1 MKPRPRKISHGAGIG
16 GVKRRICLK
25 HRKPTD
31 GSLAVLPDITRHIPA
46 LRRYA
51 LVLTRDPG
59 QVEDLVQESLARALA
74 GSRTWRPGSDL
85 RAWLL
90 SITHNTFIS
99 GWRRE
104 QVARTGLEQGAEM
117 VPAPMAAA
125 LPDLRVEARQ
135 VVERLLA
142 LPDGMREIL
151 LLAVVEEM
159 SYREIA
165 DMLNIPLGTVMS
177 RLARARQALRQ
188 QAGDGPATPA
198 ERRAFFKLVE

>member
-1 MKPRPRKISHGAGIG
+1 M
-16 GVKRRICLK
+16 
-25 HRKPTD
+25 
-31 GSLAVLPDITRHIPA
+31 AVLPDITRHIPA

-142 LPDGMREIL
+142 LPDSMREIL

-198 ERRAFFKLVE
+198 ERRASFKLVE

>member
-1 MKPRPRKISHGAGIG
+1 M
-16 GVKRRICLK
+16 
-25 HRKPTD
+25 
-31 GSLAVLPDITRHIPA
+31 LPDITRHIPA

-51 LVLTRDPG
+51 LVLTRDAG

-74 GSRTWRPGSDL
+74 ASHGWRPGSDL

-99 GWRRE
+99 GWRRD
-104 QVARTGLEQGAEM
+104 QVARTGLERVADTLPRPSQP
-117 VPAPMAAA
+117 V

-135 VVERLLA
+135 VVDRLLS

-177 RLARARQALRQ
+177 RLARARIALR
-188 QAGDGPATPA
+188 ARVEDGPVTPQ
-198 ERRAFFKLVE
+198 ERRASFKLVE

>member
-1 MKPRPRKISHGAGIG
+1 MRDAAFTMKHPQPPATI
-16 GVKRRICLK
+16 
-25 HRKPTD
+25 T
-31 GSLAVLPDITRHIPA
+31 AVLPDITRHIPA

-74 GSRTWRPGSDL
+74 GSRSWRPGSDL

-90 SITHNTFIS
+90 SIIHNTFVS

-104 QVARTGLEQGAEM
+104 QVARTGLDLVADT
-117 VPAPMAAA
+117 VPQATATA
-125 LPDLRVEARQ
+125 LPDLRVEVRQ

-165 DMLNIPLGTVMS
+165 DMLGIPLGTVMS
-177 RLARARQALRQ
+177 RLARARATLRQ
-188 QAGDGPATPA
+188 QVDTGPVTPA
-198 ERRAFFKLVE
+198 ERRAAFKLVE

>member
-1 MKPRPRKISHGAGIG
+1 M
-16 GVKRRICLK
+16 
-25 HRKPTD
+25 
-31 GSLAVLPDITRHIPA
+31 LPDITRHIPA

-74 GSRTWRPGSDL
+74 GSRSWRPGSDL

-90 SITHNTFIS
+90 SITHNTFVS

-104 QVARTGLEQGAEM
+104 QVARTGLELVADTLPPSSQP
-117 VPAPMAAA
+117 V
-125 LPDLRVEARQ
+125 LPDLRVEAKQ
-135 VVERLLA
+135 VVERLLS

-165 DMLNIPLGTVMS
+165 DMLNIPMGTVMS
-177 RLARARQALRQ
+177 RLARARVALRSQ
-188 QAGDGPATPA
+188 MEGGPATPE
-198 ERRAFFKLVE
+198 ERRAAFKLVE

>member
-1 MKPRPRKISHGAGIG
+1 M
-16 GVKRRICLK
+16 
-25 HRKPTD
+25 
-31 GSLAVLPDITRHIPA
+31 LPDITRHIPA

-74 GSRTWRPGSDL
+74 GSRSWRPGSDL

-104 QVARTGLEQGAEM
+104 QVARTGLQQVAETGRQSVM
-117 VPAPMAAA
+117 AA
-125 LPDLRVEARQ
+125 LPDMRVEARQ
-135 VVERLLA
+135 MVERLLA

-165 DMLNIPLGTVMS
+165 DMLSIPLGTVMS
-177 RLARARQALRQ
+177 RLARARAALRRQ
-188 QAGDGPATPA
+188 VDSGPATPEA
-198 ERRAFFKLVE
+198 RRASFRLVE